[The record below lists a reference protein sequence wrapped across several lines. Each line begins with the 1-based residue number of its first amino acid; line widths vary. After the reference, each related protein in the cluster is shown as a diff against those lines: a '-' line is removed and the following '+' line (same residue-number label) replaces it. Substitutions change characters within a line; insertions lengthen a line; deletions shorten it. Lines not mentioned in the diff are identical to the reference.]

1 MVRYGRYC
9 GTSNDGKSQ
18 RSNYSGLLDPSR
30 DYHDVMQELY
40 QLQNNVAL
48 SWDGN
53 LNERAAQLDPD
64 SYALE
69 TMRIERARLN
79 LNPNVKKILDSIAS
93 AISQSSNDKKNP
105 LFILPIDDFDLN
117 PVACLELLR
126 ILRMLSVPRL
136 FTLMLGDLEVVDVVL
151 NLKMSNDLNSVCP
164 EIREEMVSITSNYVA
179 RTAGRIAADSIH
191 KLLPPMQCVQ
201 LRPMHSFE
209 ALNFFPLGNTS
220 DPDKVYLYQKLAL
233 CPMEFGTHIKEKT
246 NEKPPYDIENIAEFL
261 ISQGLPVFPSLTG
274 AKNQKIIDYKPKS
287 GDIFTS
293 KDLSNAFYSGIH
305 MLNTIPRFVIDIWF
319 TFNRFI
325 DPSGKTEKT
334 EEWTTEVKL
343 VAELCQNILLRD
355 RALDPIT
362 RSHTRSGLFN
372 DHLGG
377 WDLEALPISTRS
389 VLDNGTD
396 ISNSKNS
403 FVKNS
408 KNPNLKCHFSA
419 FKAMGWRF
427 QLSSSAKIDKT
438 PKKNLKNISSETVV
452 VDGVEYK
459 STHNN
464 YVTTDDHS
472 RDVHG
477 IQYDHS
483 SDVHGI
489 QYDPLG
495 KEFKSTDH
503 LGTDTSGA
511 LILFHDLL
519 ALGPTYR
526 SHSFLLKP
534 GIDHVTDKSWCL
546 TTWQKGLARKV
557 DLPWYRPRCRSFWG
571 LDLFRYAWNNLL
583 ESEEIEK
590 TPTKLAFTWISAG
603 TGVITN
609 QEPITIQDRAPKKD
623 DWKKIGKKLNT
634 LALKENKGQGND
646 QARLWLIGIAL
657 MIMPETGL
665 PDISGL
671 YEDQADLADFWK
683 QHARSIR
690 DYRGER
696 LKKFINSNM
705 NELAKDFYDC
715 MPSRFIDTWDP
726 KNNNVRNSQKE
737 NDIHYFRP
745 FEVGEEL
752 GSDRISVRPKKPLP
766 SPNYF

>member
-1 MVRYGRYC
+1 M
-9 GTSNDGKSQ
+9 
-18 RSNYSGLLDPSR
+18 
-30 DYHDVMQELY
+30 
-40 QLQNNVAL
+40 
-48 SWDGN
+48 
-53 LNERAAQLDPD
+53 
-64 SYALE
+64 
-69 TMRIERARLN
+69 
-79 LNPNVKKILDSIAS
+79 
-93 AISQSSNDKKNP
+93 
-105 LFILPIDDFDLN
+105 
-117 PVACLELLR
+117 
-126 ILRMLSVPRL
+126 
-136 FTLMLGDLEVVDVVL
+136 
-151 NLKMSNDLNSVCP
+151 
-164 EIREEMVSITSNYVA
+164 
-179 RTAGRIAADSIH
+179 
-191 KLLPPMQCVQ
+191 
-201 LRPMHSFE
+201 
-209 ALNFFPLGNTS
+209 
-220 DPDKVYLYQKLAL
+220 
-233 CPMEFGTHIKEKT
+233 
-246 NEKPPYDIENIAEFL
+246 
-261 ISQGLPVFPSLTG
+261 
-274 AKNQKIIDYKPKS
+274 
-287 GDIFTS
+287 
-293 KDLSNAFYSGIH
+293 
-305 MLNTIPRFVIDIWF
+305 NTIPRFVIDIWF

-325 DPSGKTEKT
+325 DPSGKTKKT

-377 WDLEALPISTRS
+377 WDLEALPLSTRS

-408 KNPNLKCHFSA
+408 ENPNLKCHFSA

-438 PKKNLKNISSETVV
+438 PKKNLKKVPSETVDI
-452 VDGVEYK
+452 DGMEYK

-472 RDVHG
+472 N
-477 IQYDHS
+477 
-483 SDVHGI
+483 DVHGI

-534 GIDHVTDKSWCL
+534 GIDHVTDKAWCL

-557 DLPWYRPRCRSFWG
+557 ELPWYRPRCRSFWG

-590 TPTKLAFTWISAG
+590 TPKKLAFTWISAG

-609 QEPITIQDRAPKKD
+609 QPPITTIQDKARDRDRDPIKE
-623 DWKKIGKKLNT
+623 DWEHIGKELNKL
-634 LALKENKGQGND
+634 AIKENNGQGND

-671 YEDQADLADFWK
+671 YDGQTELTDFWK

-690 DYRGER
+690 DYREER
-696 LKKFINSNM
+696 LTKFFNSDM
-705 NELAKDFYDC
+705 KELAKMFYDDK
-715 MPSRFIDTWDP
+715 PSGFMDTWDGDI
-726 KNNNVRNSQKE
+726 KQKK
-737 NDIHYFRP
+737 NDIHRFRP
-745 FEVGEEL
+745 FEL
-752 GSDRISVRPKKPLP
+752 GKTVDSEKNSVI
-766 SPNYF
+766 PNNDTNIDQN